1 MIRKPTKESVKQHL
15 ISSAWERQKLGLSKS
30 EYDALSPFEIQ
41 CELEAL
47 KFIEKE
53 KRQILEI
60 LDYHLSRLELLAN
73 GYSFTELTSID
84 DFRLLKTEKEKV
96 ITDRQR
102 INNNKKNFEMAMKLN
117 ALQKKIKS
125 KRDAIR
131 ELR

>member
-1 MIRKPTKESVKQHL
+1 MIKKPTKESVKQHL

-47 KFIEKE
+47 KYIEKE
-53 KRQILEI
+53 KQQFLEI
-60 LDYHLSRLELLAN
+60 LDYHLSRLSILAN
-73 GYSFTELTSID
+73 GYSFTELKSVE

-117 ALQKKIKS
+117 ALQQEIKS
-125 KRDAIR
+125 KRDAKR
-131 ELR
+131 AMR

>member
-1 MIRKPTKESVKQHL
+1 MIRKPTKESVKQYL

-30 EYDALSPFEIQ
+30 EYDALSPFEIL

-47 KFIEKE
+47 KIIEKE
-53 KRQILEI
+53 KQQFLEI
-60 LDYHLSRLELLAN
+60 LDYHLSRLSILAN
-73 GYSFTELTSID
+73 GYSFTELKSVE

-96 ITDRQR
+96 ITERQR

-125 KRDAIR
+125 KRDAKR
-131 ELR
+131 AMR